1 MAGMRMTFR
10 SVCLYSLRTEEKK
23 MTEERKRISFL
34 HLAVGAGIIAVAAV
48 GVAAFVPRRRW
59 AMAGD
64 VMRGALEWPLVGAI
78 TLWAASLWND
88 TPPRAPQFDDLRPYD
103 EF

>member
-1 MAGMRMTFR
+1 MSNDSKGI
-10 SVCLYSLRTEEKK
+10 SL
-23 MTEERKRISFL
+23 I

-48 GVAAFVPRRRW
+48 GVAALVPKRRW
-59 AMAGD
+59 AMAG
-64 VMRGALEWPLVGAI
+64 VAIKGALEWPAIGAV

-88 TPPRAPQFDDLRPYD
+88 APRAPQFNDLRPYD

>member
-1 MAGMRMTFR
+1 
-10 SVCLYSLRTEEKK
+10 
-23 MTEERKRISFL
+23 MTEDRKGISLF
-34 HLAVGAGIIAVAAV
+34 HLAVGAGIIAAAAV
-48 GVAAFVPRRRW
+48 GVAAFVPKRRW

-64 VMRGALEWPLVGAI
+64 ALKGALDWPVVSAV

-88 TPPRAPQFDDLRPYD
+88 APRAPQFNDLRPYD